1 MMPYELQDFR
11 VVMRLTFEAVFST
24 ALNVLQSLWTVNAVL
39 VFDMW
44 VGVFKIFLS
53 LYAFFLFI
61 FFNPAHKKYT
71 HLKTPKPALKS
82 PSKNFLNYFNPDH
95 RQS

>member
-39 VFDMW
+39 VFDMRA
-44 VGVFKIFLS
+44 GVFKIFLS
-53 LYAFFLFI
+53 LCCFFFYFFLI
-61 FFNPAHKKYT
+61 LHTRNT
-71 HLKTPKPALKS
+71 HI
-82 PSKNFLNYFNPDH
+82 
-95 RQS
+95 